1 MSHVDG
7 LFCILCF
14 SNLKDNADAPVDGP
28 EVRLDEDGEDGVGP
42 GALAE
47 GLAQA
52 EGAGVEAEEGGEGGG
67 AQHAALVERRQD
79 GDLVVVGPPE
89 AAPVVQV
96 QRVRLVAERL
106 EGSNNPLP
114 SGDTNMKQGTCPML
128 L

>member
-1 MSHVDG
+1 MS
-7 LFCILCF
+7 CILYL
-14 SNLKDNADAPVDGP
+14 SNLEDDTDAPVDGP
-28 EVRLDEDGEDGVGP
+28 EVRLDEDGVDGVGP

-106 EGSNNPLP
+106 EGRERGPICNNSLP
-114 SGDTNMKQGTCPML
+114 NMKQGSYDYL
-128 L
+128 